1 MVRPLSYLAL
11 TDTGSVATPAPASA
25 SLRRGQ
31 ELAQADLH
39 HRPWQQPVL
48 VRYGDHHLLFHH
60 TVVAFDQLVGEAPR
74 SLVAD
79 EGSTILP
86 RRPPR
91 SRKQRRG
98 GNPGI
103 HAEGPRHLLLQSS
116 KADALRVRPHVSLAR
131 DTIPPASPP
140 SLRAL

>member
-11 TDTGSVATPAPASA
+11 TDTGSVATTAPASA

-91 SRKQRRG
+91 SRKQREEEETLVSTLKVLA
-98 GNPGI
+98 I
-103 HAEGPRHLLLQSS
+103 FYSS
-116 KADALRVRPHVSLAR
+116 PLRQML
-131 DTIPPASPP
+131 
-140 SLRAL
+140 